1 MLQKSSIK
9 KNSYSFH
16 KSMKQ
21 HNCFTHWYKSGMF
34 LDYWFWKI
42 SFASEQ
48 TIAFCKLNV
57 QYIHIKQHIL
67 FLNINFSLYEN
78 YILLYQQYKVKYM
91 NI

>member
-1 MLQKSSIK
+1 
-9 KNSYSFH
+9 
-16 KSMKQ
+16 
-21 HNCFTHWYKSGMF
+21 MF

-48 TIAFCKLNV
+48 TIAFSKLLQNIAYCKLNV

-67 FLNINFSLYEN
+67 FQNITFSLYEN

-91 NI
+91 HI